1 MVIFLAG
8 AHGVGKTF
16 LGKPA
21 AESLG
26 FEYAT
31 ASSLIRDELGG
42 QQNWERDKRTSD
54 VDGNQEALVTAVS
67 KIIEGDDA
75 VLVLD
80 GHFVL
85 RNESGMLISLPC
97 NIFKRLGLS
106 SVILIESPTSVVSGR
121 LEKRGVPQPI
131 EDISELAEAELS
143 SAEHVC
149 QEIGIPLTR
158 LVSLSKERLLSELRG
173 AVSLSTPEKSGT
185 ER

>member
-97 NIFKRLGLS
+97 NIFKRLGFL
-106 SVILIESPTSVVSGR
+106 
-121 LEKRGVPQPI
+121 
-131 EDISELAEAELS
+131 
-143 SAEHVC
+143 
-149 QEIGIPLTR
+149 
-158 LVSLSKERLLSELRG
+158 
-173 AVSLSTPEKSGT
+173 
-185 ER
+185 